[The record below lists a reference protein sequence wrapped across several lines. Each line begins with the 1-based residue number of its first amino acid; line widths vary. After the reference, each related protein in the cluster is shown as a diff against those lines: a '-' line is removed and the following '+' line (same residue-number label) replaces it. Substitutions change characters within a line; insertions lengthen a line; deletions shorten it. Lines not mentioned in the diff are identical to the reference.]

1 MKGTTIPAV
10 LMCLLISRPVAYTRA
25 ASFELIKDES
35 SVTYHLVHPL
45 HKIEATSKD
54 VQYALDADVTTKEIK
69 RVSAQV
75 DVTTF
80 DSGNS
85 NRDSHAMEVIDAI
98 SYPEVNFVSTSIVQA
113 GDSVHVKG
121 KLTFHGITK
130 DVDIAGTSTWS
141 DSKLVLRGGLSVSL
155 AAFSIERPAL
165 LLIPVE
171 DALTFDIV
179 AAFGWK

>member
-1 MKGTTIPAV
+1 MKRAKLFVLLAGFAV
-10 LMCLLISRPVAYTRA
+10 AGSLPLARPGSLGLV
-25 ASFELIKDES
+25 KDES

-45 HKIEATSKD
+45 HRIEATSKE
-54 VQYALDADVTTKEIK
+54 VEYVLEADVTTKEIK

-98 SYPEVNFVSTSIVQA
+98 TYPEVTFSGESVVQN
-113 GDSVHVKG
+113 GDSVHVMG
-121 KLTFHGITK
+121 KLTFHGVTK
-130 DVDIAGTSTWS
+130 DVVIAGTSLWS
-141 DSKLVLRGGLSVSL
+141 GNKLVLRGGFDVSL
-155 AAFSIERPAL
+155 TAFKIDRPSL
-165 LLIPVE
+165 LMIPVE

-179 AAFGWK
+179 AAFTWK

>member
-1 MKGTTIPAV
+1 MKRAKLFVLLTGFAV
-10 LMCLLISRPVAYTRA
+10 AAPVARTG
-25 ASFELIKDES
+25 SLELIKDES

-45 HKIEATSKD
+45 HKIEATSKE
-54 VQYALDADVTTKEIK
+54 VQYALDADVTSREIK
-69 RVSAQV
+69 SVSAQV

-98 SYPEVNFVSTSIVQA
+98 SFPEVNFSSASVVQN
-113 GDSVHVKG
+113 GDSVYVMG
-121 KLTFHGITK
+121 KLTFHGVTK
-130 DVDIAGTSTWS
+130 DVVIAGTSTWS
-141 DSKLVLRGGLSVSL
+141 GNKLVLRGGFDVSL
-155 AAFSIERPAL
+155 TAFKIDRPSL

-171 DALTFDIV
+171 DVLSFDIV

>member
-1 MKGTTIPAV
+1 MRKAK
-10 LMCLLISRPVAYTRA
+10 LSALLIGFALAAPVARTG
-25 ASFELIKDES
+25 SLELIKDES

-54 VQYALDADVTTKEIK
+54 VQYALEADVATKEIK
-69 RVSAQV
+69 SVSAQV

-98 SYPEVNFVSTSIVQA
+98 TYPEASFSSASVVQN
-113 GDSVHVKG
+113 GDSVHVMG
-121 KLTFHGITK
+121 KLTFHGVTK
-130 DVDIAGTSTWS
+130 DVVIAGTSTWS
-141 DSKLVLRGGLSVSL
+141 GDKLVLRGGFDVSL
-155 AAFSIERPAL
+155 TAFKIDRPSL
-165 LLIPVE
+165 LMIPVE
-171 DALTFDIV
+171 DALSFDIV

>member
-1 MKGTTIPAV
+1 M
-10 LMCLLISRPVAYTRA
+10 
-25 ASFELIKDES
+25 
-35 SVTYHLVHPL
+35 
-45 HKIEATSKD
+45 
-54 VQYALDADVTTKEIK
+54 
-69 RVSAQV
+69 SAQV

-98 SYPEVNFVSTSIVQA
+98 TYPEVNFSSTSIVQT

-121 KLTFHGITK
+121 KLIFHGVTK

-141 DSKLVLRGGLSVSL
+141 NNKLLLQGGFAVSL
-155 AAFSIERPAL
+155 TAFNIERPSL

-171 DALTFDIV
+171 DALSFNIV

>member
-1 MKGTTIPAV
+1 MMGSKLSLP
-10 LMCLLISRPVAYTRA
+10 LMLFVVAGSVAFAQPR
-25 ASFELIKDES
+25 SLELIKDES

-45 HKIEATSKD
+45 HKIEATSKE
-54 VQYALDADVTTKEIK
+54 VQYTLDADVATKEIK

-98 SYPEVNFVSTSIVQA
+98 TYPEVDFASTSVVQT
-113 GDSVHVKG
+113 GDSVHVMG
-121 KLTFHGITK
+121 KLTFHGVTK
-130 DVDIAGTSTWS
+130 EVVIAGTSTWS
-141 DSKLVLRGGLSVSL
+141 DNKLLLRGGLNVSL
-155 AAFSIERPAL
+155 TAFDIERPSL

-171 DALTFDIV
+171 DALSFDIT
-179 AAFGWK
+179 ATFGWK